1 MNADSPHLPPAPIQ
15 RELEAIERPEFPKRR
30 SRTVADCCAG
40 TRGEYGCESA
50 TVCSDRHV
58 SDRVYAPMHSVQST
72 PLQPST
78 NRLTSKTGFQE
89 IPARDHT
96 MLALREGRDQPI
108 DKLTSRF

>member
-1 MNADSPHLPPAPIQ
+1 
-15 RELEAIERPEFPKRR
+15 
-30 SRTVADCCAG
+30 
-40 TRGEYGCESA
+40 
-50 TVCSDRHV
+50 
-58 SDRVYAPMHSVQST
+58 MHSVQST